1 MTQSI
6 QPLPPREETPK
17 ATGAQAVER
26 ALLLLRLVG
35 AQGGPVSL
43 QTLCSRSG
51 LNRTT
56 AWRLLSTLEK
66 HHFLDR
72 NPSTKEYDLGFAAT
86 NLCITTQRRY
96 APLIRCAQE
105 EMERLMEQTQESILL
120 SVLHMDGTVV
130 IHQVDPPRS
139 VRLRNYVDQESP
151 FLGTSNGKVA
161 LAYLSPQELERFLRQ
176 PMEPTTQRTVTEP
189 EALLREVEE
198 TRRRGYGIVE
208 GEWSLEENA
217 ISAPIVVEG
226 ELVAFLG
233 IGGPSAR
240 FTRAEMERAAPALCR
255 ACRTVAAGLL

>member
-1 MTQSI
+1 MTQST
-6 QPLPPREETPK
+6 QPLPQREEAPK

-26 ALLLLRLVG
+26 ALLLRLVG
-35 AQGGPVSL
+35 AQGGPISL
-43 QTLCSRSG
+43 QALCSRSG

-86 NLCITTQRRY
+86 NLCITAQRRY
-96 APLIRCAQE
+96 APLIRCAQG
-105 EMERLMEQTQESILL
+105 EMERLMEQTQESVLL

-139 VRLRNYVDQESP
+139 VRLRDYVDQEIP

-161 LAYLSPQELERFLRQ
+161 LAYLSAQELDRFLRQ
-176 PMEPTTQRTVTEP
+176 PLAPTTQRTVADP
-189 EALLREVEE
+189 EALRREVEE

-240 FTRAEMERAAPALCR
+240 FTRAEMERAAPALCQ
-255 ACRTVAAGLL
+255 ACRTVAAGLV